1 MLLRK
6 PRGAGRVGKDELSCR
21 FDKFSEGRWL
31 TLLEDARRATQ
42 TERPLCPSNRTP
54 ERRAHEACQKVRLGE
69 VSRARQCLT
78 GAALAP
84 GNEDTFRALQDRR
97 PEQVIRPLT
106 QEVLDFQPEVPVHLD
121 RAMFLTSLKSA
132 PRGSSPGPGG
142 CTYEHLKVLL
152 DESDTMELLFAACT
166 SLAQSRVPSEVVPA
180 IMGARLTALA
190 KPDGGVRGIAT
201 GSSVRRLVARTL
213 AKQFTKVFESEC
225 APFQYALSTRAGT
238 DCIGHMVRAATDN
251 DPSLTLLSVD
261 GIGAYDHIFRSSMLG
276 RLLEM
281 PRARALLPFVRMS
294 YAQPSQY
301 SWVDEE
307 GRHRIINQAEG
318 GEQGDPLMPLLF
330 SIGIQQ
336 ALEEVAAAMV
346 PGEQLSAFLDDIYL
360 LCQPARVKPLFK
372 LLERALLRCAGIELH
387 QGKTK
392 AWNRAGVVPDNIG
405 EVGDDA
411 WQPEGITV
419 LGTPVG
425 SEQYISRKMEE
436 RITKERELWS
446 TIPTVP
452 DLQCSWQLLLQ
463 SANPRANHTMRTMPP
478 SQSSVYCRAHDEG
491 MWETAKRLL
500 GHVPAEDEEEARNI
514 STLPMRMG
522 GLGLRSAERCAPAAF
537 WASWADAL
545 PMIAERNPAVAT
557 EVVDQLSSQEPLHGC
572 LQELHDASVLLDM
585 QGFQWRP
592 SWVELRDGKRPP
604 EGSARD
610 PGEWPHGWQ
619 YWASSTLDSRFRKL
633 SMLAGQSAAR
643 QAHLRSHSGHN
654 SGCALSHAPT
664 TPEFTIQPHLFQVL
678 LRERLRLPLFLTEST
693 CSGCHEPLDPLGHH
707 RAACSHSGRIQRRAI
722 PIERVMA
729 RICREAG
736 ARVKFNALLRDM
748 NVRVASSDARRIEVL
763 AQDLPCFGGSQL
775 AVDVTLRSALTRS
788 GEAQPG
794 AAEEDGAILLQAR
807 VDKENKY
814 PELLNGRCRLVVVA
828 LETGGRWSNEAVD
841 FIWQL
846 AQAKAREVPSFMTHQ
861 MALVWERRWTRMLST
876 VCAVSF
882 AGSLVE
888 PSHAD
893 VCITEGDMPSLSEVL
908 THDPR

>member
-1 MLLRK
+1 M
-6 PRGAGRVGKDELSCR
+6 
-21 FDKFSEGRWL
+21 
-31 TLLEDARRATQ
+31 
-42 TERPLCPSNRTP
+42 
-54 ERRAHEACQKVRLGE
+54 
-69 VSRARQCLT
+69 
-78 GAALAP
+78 
-84 GNEDTFRALQDRR
+84 
-97 PEQVIRPLT
+97 
-106 QEVLDFQPEVPVHLD
+106 
-121 RAMFLTSLKSA
+121 
-132 PRGSSPGPGG
+132 
-142 CTYEHLKVLL
+142 
-152 DESDTMELLFAACT
+152 
-166 SLAQSRVPSEVVPA
+166 
-180 IMGARLTALA
+180 
-190 KPDGGVRGIAT
+190 
-201 GSSVRRLVARTL
+201 
-213 AKQFTKVFESEC
+213 
-225 APFQYALSTRAGT
+225 
-238 DCIGHMVRAATDN
+238 
-251 DPSLTLLSVD
+251 
-261 GIGAYDHIFRSSMLG
+261 
-276 RLLEM
+276 
-281 PRARALLPFVRMS
+281 
-294 YAQPSQY
+294 
-301 SWVDEE
+301 
-307 GRHRIINQAEG
+307 
-318 GEQGDPLMPLLF
+318 
-330 SIGIQQ
+330 
-336 ALEEVAAAMV
+336 
-346 PGEQLSAFLDDIYL
+346 
-360 LCQPARVKPLFK
+360 
-372 LLERALLRCAGIELH
+372 
-387 QGKTK
+387 
-392 AWNRAGVVPDNIG
+392 
-405 EVGDDA
+405 
-411 WQPEGITV
+411 
-419 LGTPVG
+419 
-425 SEQYISRKMEE
+425 
-436 RITKERELWS
+436 
-446 TIPTVP
+446 
-452 DLQCSWQLLLQ
+452 
-463 SANPRANHTMRTMPP
+463 
-478 SQSSVYCRAHDEG
+478 
-491 MWETAKRLL
+491 
-500 GHVPAEDEEEARNI
+500 
-514 STLPMRMG
+514 
-522 GLGLRSAERCAPAAF
+522 
-537 WASWADAL
+537 
-545 PMIAERNPAVAT
+545 T

-604 EGSARD
+604 EGGARD

-707 RAACSHSGRIQRRAI
+707 RAACSHSGRIQRRAT
-722 PIERVMA
+722 PIERVIA

-775 AVDVTLRSALTRS
+775 AVDVTLRSPLTRS

-841 FIWQL
+841 FSWQL

-888 PSHAD
+888 PSCAD
-893 VCITEGDMPSLSEVL
+893 VTTERDMPSLSEAL

>member
-1 MLLRK
+1 MTRNDVTPCMRSCSTLLQFMLLRK

-31 TLLEDARRATQ
+31 TLLEDARRVTQ

-360 LCQPARVKPLFK
+360 LCQTCKG
-372 LLERALLRCAGIELH
+372 E
-387 QGKTK
+387 T
-392 AWNRAGVVPDNIG
+392 VV
-405 EVGDDA
+405 
-411 WQPEGITV
+411 Q
-419 LGTPVG
+419 
-425 SEQYISRKMEE
+425 
-436 RITKERELWS
+436 
-446 TIPTVP
+446 
-452 DLQCSWQLLLQ
+452 
-463 SANPRANHTMRTMPP
+463 
-478 SQSSVYCRAHDEG
+478 
-491 MWETAKRLL
+491 
-500 GHVPAEDEEEARNI
+500 
-514 STLPMRMG
+514 
-522 GLGLRSAERCAPAAF
+522 
-537 WASWADAL
+537 
-545 PMIAERNPAVAT
+545 
-557 EVVDQLSSQEPLHGC
+557 
-572 LQELHDASVLLDM
+572 
-585 QGFQWRP
+585 
-592 SWVELRDGKRPP
+592 
-604 EGSARD
+604 
-610 PGEWPHGWQ
+610 
-619 YWASSTLDSRFRKL
+619 
-633 SMLAGQSAAR
+633 AAR
-643 QAHLRSHSGHN
+643 KG
-654 SGCALSHAPT
+654 
-664 TPEFTIQPHLFQVL
+664 
-678 LRERLRLPLFLTEST
+678 
-693 CSGCHEPLDPLGHH
+693 
-707 RAACSHSGRIQRRAI
+707 
-722 PIERVMA
+722 
-729 RICREAG
+729 
-736 ARVKFNALLRDM
+736 
-748 NVRVASSDARRIEVL
+748 
-763 AQDLPCFGGSQL
+763 
-775 AVDVTLRSALTRS
+775 
-788 GEAQPG
+788 
-794 AAEEDGAILLQAR
+794 
-807 VDKENKY
+807 
-814 PELLNGRCRLVVVA
+814 
-828 LETGGRWSNEAVD
+828 
-841 FIWQL
+841 
-846 AQAKAREVPSFMTHQ
+846 
-861 MALVWERRWTRMLST
+861 
-876 VCAVSF
+876 
-882 AGSLVE
+882 LVE
-888 PSHAD
+888 
-893 VCITEGDMPSLSEVL
+893 V
-908 THDPR
+908 RRN